1 MKLRNYLYATLLLH
15 IFAAGLQS
23 ATAEDKFFSA
33 IEDLPRM
40 DGLSEVDGVGVIF
53 DSPSGRIVELL
64 SIGKVN
70 KDVVS
75 NFYSQTLPQLGWT
88 EMAPNKFSREDET
101 LILEFSQT
109 LDVSGSALVQ
119 LGVRFILS
127 PAK

>member
-1 MKLRNYLYATLLLH
+1 MRLKNYLYAALLLQ
-15 IFAAGLQS
+15 IFAAGSQS

-33 IEDLPRM
+33 IEDLPLM

-64 SIGKVN
+64 SMGEVN
-70 KDVVS
+70 KDNVS

-88 EMAPNKFSREDET
+88 ETAPNKFSREDEI
-101 LILEFSQT
+101 LIMEFSQT
-109 LDVSGSALVQ
+109 LAISGAASAPLS
-119 LGVRFILS
+119 VRFILS

>member
-1 MKLRNYLYATLLLH
+1 MKLRNYLCAALLLQV
-15 IFAAGLQS
+15 FAAGIQS

-33 IEDLPRM
+33 IEDLPLM

-64 SIGKVN
+64 SIGEVN
-70 KDVVS
+70 KNVVS

-88 EMAPNKFSREDET
+88 EIAPNKFSREDEI

-109 LDVSGSALVQ
+109 LDVSGSASVQ